1 MGIYF
6 VCYLIDPWHQNTDLK
21 MFRLF
26 DCPVYE
32 SPADRL
38 LEGDI
43 SLKIFK
49 ICFKVSMNA
58 HLSWQHLTKSPLVN
72 M

>member
-49 ICFKVSMNA
+49 ICFKVSVNA
-58 HLSWQHLTKSPLVN
+58 KCAAPH
-72 M
+72 